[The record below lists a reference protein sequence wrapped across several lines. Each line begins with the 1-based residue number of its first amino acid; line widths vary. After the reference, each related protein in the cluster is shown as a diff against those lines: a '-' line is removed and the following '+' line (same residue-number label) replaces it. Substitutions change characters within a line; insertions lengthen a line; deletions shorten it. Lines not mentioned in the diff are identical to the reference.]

1 MKQYPLTA
9 VLLCLALLAG
19 CSSRDVQKPDAAQ
32 PQPETPPAVTAPEE
46 PQTPQATP
54 TPAEPAPEEP
64 KAPEQTPPAQ
74 QQPSTPAWP
83 TTEPTEPQAPAATL
97 PWWKSGLSAEKLVY
111 PSDPN
116 FPSCGDPES
125 RSYLYED
132 DKKLSTRA
140 DQLFAP
146 EGQSDPWDLSLLL
159 RSATEVEDLGAP
171 ILQDNFYE
179 LVALDDCKYRFD
191 FYEKGVLLT
200 RSLPGEGQGEQVKL
214 ALDAENYAL
223 IQGRI
228 PQILSGDFNYASWL
242 TMLRRSRLD
251 SAQMYNADGT
261 ASYDLKLRGNLQH
274 YNWEVCFVRVSGAG
288 KVSQARSLKDAP
300 HLELVFNNGLR
311 YSVYASDTE
320 LLVSTNDLDYSLIY
334 SLQPDNTVRREWEKL
349 AQGAENP
356 PTGKPVIYLYPTET
370 TDCQVKLDYD
380 AFTFCEPAY
389 DPAEGWRVCAQPDGT
404 LRLADG
410 SSLPYLYWEGDGWID
425 FDLSKG
431 VCLPQ
436 EEIEGYLRET
446 LPQLGLLPEEYNE
459 MLDYWLPRMADYPYY
474 QLTFAGADYV
484 QAAALEVNPAPDS
497 LIRVHLVFVGLW
509 EPVEL
514 EAQQLPSPQRQGFTV
529 VEWGGTDYRQL
540 KAARASK

>member
-1 MKQYPLTA
+1 MATA
-9 VLLCLALLAG
+9 LLCLALLAG
-19 CSSRDVQKPDAAQ
+19 CSSRDAQ
-32 PQPETPPAVTAPEE
+32 TPEPTEPLPEPAPTVTAPVE
-46 PQTPQATP
+46 PQ
-54 TPAEPAPEEP
+54 TPAEPAPEVP
-64 KAPEQTPPAQ
+64 AAPAEMPPAEEPAA
-74 QQPSTPAWP
+74 PSTPTSTP
-83 TTEPTEPQAPAATL
+83 TQPQAPEATL

-125 RSYLYED
+125 RSYLYDD

-140 DQLFAP
+140 DQLFASD
-146 EGQSDPWDLSLLL
+146 GQSDPWDLSLLL

-214 ALDAENYAL
+214 ALDAQDYAQ
-223 IQGRI
+223 IQARV
-228 PQILSGDFNYASWL
+228 PQILDGSFNYASWL

-251 SAQMYNADGT
+251 SAQMYNAEGT
-261 ASYDLKLRGNLQH
+261 ASYDLRLQDH
-274 YNWEVCFVRVSGAG
+274 LQNYNWDVCFVRVSGAG
-288 KVSQARSLKDAP
+288 KVSQERSLKDTP

-311 YSVYASDTE
+311 YNVYASDTE

-334 SLQPDNTVRREWEKL
+334 TLLPDNSIRNQWEKL
-349 AQGAENP
+349 AQGVENP
-356 PTGKPVIYLYPTET
+356 PTGKPVIYLYPTNT

-436 EEIEGYLRET
+436 KEIEGYLRET